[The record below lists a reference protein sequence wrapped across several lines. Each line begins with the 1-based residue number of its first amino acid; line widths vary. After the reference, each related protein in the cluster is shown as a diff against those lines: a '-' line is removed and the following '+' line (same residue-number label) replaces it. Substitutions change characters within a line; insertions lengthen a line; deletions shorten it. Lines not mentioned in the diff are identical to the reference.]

1 MTARADLAEL
11 VQSPAVRLLENLS
24 SSMLNT
30 SSGESIFTLS
40 TLITSLVAL
49 KAFNYMFSNLLMS
62 VKE

>member
-11 VQSPAVRLLENLS
+11 VQSPAVRLRENLS
-24 SSMLNT
+24 SSMLKT

-49 KAFNYMFSNLLMS
+49 KAFNCIFSNLLMS